1 LGHFDTEDF
10 LVIAG
15 LTGGIASGKSTVSAF
30 LEDAGAVVVDADKI
44 ARDVVQKDQPVWRE
58 IVGVFGRS
66 ILLPD
71 GEINRILLGDIIF
84 NDPAKKQALNQ
95 IVHPGVFS
103 EIATRLAE
111 IETNQP
117 SAVVILDVPL
127 LIESGM
133 DCGLS
138 DIIVVYVPESVQI
151 QRLMTRDGVTQ
162 SQALARIR
170 SQMPIEEKKKRATIV
185 IDNCGSLENTRNISL
200 RIYQKLLDKIIAT
213 RTTHA

>member
-1 LGHFDTEDF
+1 
-10 LVIAG
+10 
-15 LTGGIASGKSTVSAF
+15 
-30 LEDAGAVVVDADKI
+30 
-44 ARDVVQKDQPVWRE
+44 
-58 IVGVFGRS
+58 
-66 ILLPD
+66 
-71 GEINRILLGDIIF
+71 
-84 NDPAKKQALNQ
+84 
-95 IVHPGVFS
+95 
-103 EIATRLAE
+103 
-111 IETNQP
+111 
-117 SAVVILDVPL
+117 VILDVPL

-133 DCGLS
+133 DSGLS